1 MKILEENIDSNY
13 SDIAMM
19 QINALDAYVLLLNL
33 DIYLKYILL
42 FTLHFTLHFK
52 QRFIFQAYLKLLYY
66 SC

>member
-1 MKILEENIDSNY
+1 MKILEENIDFSNY

-19 QINALDAYVLLLNL
+19 QINALDAYLLLLNL

-42 FTLHFTLHFK
+42 FMHFK
-52 QRFIFQAYLKLLYY
+52 QRFAFRAYLKVNYY

>member
-1 MKILEENIDSNY
+1 MEENIDFSNY

-42 FTLHFTLHFK
+42 FMHFK
-52 QRFIFQAYLKLLYY
+52 QRFVFRA
-66 SC
+66 